1 MRKAVQITGA
11 AIIAAVLM
19 TGCGSQS
26 DDGDKNK
33 SATPPPAAPAKPAD
47 PAAQAPAKGGTV
59 KAADLRGGWSKGKL
73 MDKSMLILSFSG
85 NMVMLSGKTAC
96 SGTVVDSTQPVTID
110 ITHCQDGST
119 EYTKGTVKSVDA
131 KTLTV
136 AWASGKED
144 VLTKAVDADGKP
156 AVPVPG
162 APGKLGG

>member
-19 TGCGSQS
+19 TGCSSQS
-26 DDGDKNK
+26 DGGKKPGD
-33 SATPPPAAPAKPAD
+33 ATPTAAQPDKPAD
-47 PAAQAPAKGGTV
+47 PAAAKGGNV
-59 KAADLRGGWSKGKL
+59 KAADLKGGWSKGKL
-73 MDKSMLILSFSG
+73 MDKSLLIMSFSG

-96 SGTVVDSTQPVTID
+96 SGTVADTAQPATIS

-119 EYTKGTVKSVDA
+119 EYTKGTIKRVDA

-144 VLTKAVDADGKP
+144 TLTKAVGADGKP
-156 AVPVPG
+156 AAEVPG
-162 APGKLGG
+162 MPGKLGH